1 MPMHSAG
8 TTHAWYSEN
17 MNDNIVI
24 TGIGVVSS
32 IGTGK
37 DAFWQALKEGRSGI
51 KPVTLFDTSSLKVR
65 LGGEVSDF
73 KPEEILGP
81 KGLRTLDR
89 ATKLLLCAGSLALA
103 DAKLDINDESS
114 NSVGTCIGTT
124 LGHLWSSSEFD
135 KSALR
140 EGPRYVNP
148 AEFPNT
154 VMNSPASQL
163 NIRFK
168 IKGPCATILSGF
180 TSSLDAIEYSLNL
193 IRNNRAEI
201 VLAGALED
209 LAEQNYLGFYK
220 TQFLAGL
227 RGQEISSPFDK
238 RRNGAIFGE
247 GSGVVVLEKE
257 ESARKRGAR
266 IYARISGYGTSFYP
280 YKIDRY
286 EPQGK
291 GLKKAVEFALSS
303 ANLAPKDIDY
313 ISSAANSTV
322 EGDLIET
329 DVIKEVF
336 KEKAAK
342 LPISS
347 IKSMLGETYSA
358 AGILQLVSAVASI
371 NDGFIPPTINY
382 EQKDASC
389 DLDCVPNKARP
400 VAVNNVLIDAFGPSG
415 ANSCLIVSKH
425 K

>member
-1 MPMHSAG
+1 MPTHLAE

-37 DAFWQALKEGRSGI
+37 DAFWQGLKEGRSGI
-51 KPVTLFDTSSLKVR
+51 KPVTLFDTSSLKVK
-65 LGGEVSDF
+65 LGGEVADF

-103 DAKLDINDESS
+103 DAKLDINDGLF

-124 LGHLWSSSEFD
+124 LGHVWSVSEFD
-135 KSALR
+135 RAMLVD
-140 EGPRYVNP
+140 GPRYVNP

-154 VMNSPASQL
+154 VMNSSASQL
-163 NIRFK
+163 AIRFG
-168 IKGPCATILSGF
+168 IKGPCSTVSSGF
-180 TSSLDAIEYSLNL
+180 TSSLDAIKYGIDLMK
-193 IRNNRAEI
+193 NNRADI
-201 VLAGALED
+201 VLTGSVENFC
-209 LAEQNYLGFYK
+209 EQNYLGFYK
-220 TQFLAGL
+220 TKFLAGVKGEEL
-227 RGQEISSPFDK
+227 SCPFDK

-247 GSGVVVLEKE
+247 GSGIVVLEKE

-266 IYARISGYGTSFYP
+266 IYARIAGYGTSFYP

-291 GLKKAVEFALSS
+291 GLKKAIEFALSN
-303 ANLAPKDIDY
+303 AGLTPKDISY

-322 EGDLIET
+322 EGDLVET
-329 DVIKEVF
+329 GVIKEVF
-336 KEKAAK
+336 GDNTAK
-342 LPISS
+342 LPVSS

-371 NDGFIPPTINY
+371 SEGFIPPTINY

-389 DLDCVPNKARP
+389 DLDCVPNKARQI
-400 VAVNNVLIDAFGPSG
+400 AINNVLIDAFGPSG